1 MLNLF
6 RALSRR
12 LYALFA
18 THVALDFEQQF
29 LLQQSERKADLLQ
42 KAQELEEQ
50 GLTDLAEELREQAR
64 NLSLERPLSSVLPAA
79 EDFQGGLLSIEDS
92 TANGSPVNS
101 QRKKLTN
108 GKRAK
113 AK

>member
-12 LYALFA
+12 LYALFT
-18 THVALDFEQQF
+18 THLALDFEQQF
-29 LLQQSERKADLLQ
+29 LLQQSDRKADLLQ
-42 KAQELEEQ
+42 KAQDLEEQ
-50 GLTDLAEELREQAR
+50 GLTELAEELREQTK

-79 EDFQGGLLSIEDS
+79 EDFQGGMLPIEDS
-92 TANGSPVNS
+92 AANGSSENS
-101 QRKKLTN
+101 QRKKLT
-108 GKRAK
+108 KRSRTK

>member
-12 LYALFA
+12 LDALFT
-18 THVALDFEQQF
+18 THLALDFEQQF
-29 LLQQSERKADLLQ
+29 LLQQSDRKADLLQ
-42 KAQELEEQ
+42 KAQDLEER
-50 GLTDLAEELREQAR
+50 GLTELAEELREQTR

-79 EDFQGGLLSIEDS
+79 DEFHGGRLSVEES
-92 TANGSPVNS
+92 TGNGSS
-101 QRKKLTN
+101 QNPDSKTRT
-108 GKRAK
+108 GRRRTK

>member
-12 LYALFA
+12 LYALFT
-18 THVALDFEQQF
+18 THIALDFEKQF
-29 LLQQSERKADLLQ
+29 LLHQSDRKAELLQ

-50 GLTDLAEELREQAR
+50 GFTELAEELREQAEH
-64 NLSLERPLSSVLPAA
+64 LSLERPLSSVLSAA
-79 EDFQGGLLSIEDS
+79 EDFHGGQQSIEESAANRSSHDS
-92 TANGSPVNS
+92 E
-101 QRKKLTN
+101 RKKLP
-108 GKRAK
+108 KRRRTK

>member
-12 LYALFA
+12 LYALFT
-18 THVALDFEQQF
+18 THVALDFEKQF
-29 LLQQSERKADLLQ
+29 LLHQSERKAELLQ

-50 GLTDLAEELREQAR
+50 GLTELAEELREQAE
-64 NLSLERPLSSVLPAA
+64 NLSLERPLSSVLPAI
-79 EDFQGGLLSIEDS
+79 EDFHGGLLPLAES
-92 TANGSPVNS
+92 TADGPTRNS
-101 QRKKLTN
+101 ERKKLPKPRRT
-108 GKRAK
+108 K